1 MNKLI
6 VTALIIGLTLSACG
20 SSQDPKKD
28 PIISRTAIP
37 TFTSTLVP
45 TGLPSEFPSEV
56 TWETALEILYS
67 GEVDLIYQTHSLE
80 VTLIL
85 KDGQSVHTIEPTM
98 DAIFGAVDRCGE
110 PCSGIGVG
118 TE

>member
-6 VTALIIGLTLSACG
+6 FIIFLIGVTLSACG
-20 SSQDPKKD
+20 SSQDPTKD

-37 TFTSTLVP
+37 TQY
-45 TGLPSEFPSEV
+45 PSEV